1 MEDPSCPFCTEVNE
15 DLDHLFIKCTKVILV
30 WKYVD
35 DNINKEAWANLL
47 FKDWV
52 RWNLKSK
59 VHGNK
64 GPWKESFALCLWLI
78 WRWRNNVIFNGKE
91 ISMNRKAAWIA
102 SYIQEIMSAFSNQ
115 AIACRGKFKSK
126 MNWIGWRHPPPG
138 WVKLSVDESTLKEFG
153 IVRARGA
160 IRDAIG

>member
-1 MEDPSCPFCTEVNE
+1 M
-15 DLDHLFIKCTKVILV
+15 
-30 WKYVD
+30 
-35 DNINKEAWANLL
+35 
-47 FKDWV
+47 

-78 WRWRNNVIFNGKE
+78 WRWRNDVIFNGKE
-91 ISMNRKAAWIA
+91 ISMNRKVAWIA

-138 WVKLSVDESTLKEFG
+138 WVKLNVVESTLKESG
-153 IVRARGA
+153 IVRARGT
-160 IRDAIG
+160 IRDAIERWIIRFTAQLEDRSIEVAETWALLHGLKMA